1 MPALTV
7 HTKASFYPVFTGGVD
22 RAATRNPSQHKNLP
36 LIFLKEKT
44 YPLSDTHQAG
54 NNYFIGSGSGVN
66 RG

>member
-7 HTKASFYPVFTGGVD
+7 LTKASFYPVFTGGVD
-22 RAATRNPSQHKNLP
+22 RAATRNPSQHQNLP

-44 YPLSDTHQAG
+44 YQLPATHQAG
-54 NNYFIGSGSGVN
+54 CNNSIGSTAGVN